1 MVSQALGALV
11 AYVQP
16 EDNLAVERSQF
27 HAATAWLYAGS
38 SASNVAANSK
48 ANQAWFGECLFADF
62 INPRAGGGHGLP
74 AVAVQHDGGRSTVSS
89 PTMTTTSGA
98 ARWRC

>member
-1 MVSQALGALV
+1 M

-38 SASNVAANSK
+38 SASYVAANSK
-48 ANQAWFGECLFADF
+48 ANQAWFGECLFADLF
-62 INPRAGGGHGLP
+62 NQSALVVDTERH
-74 AVAVQHDGGRSTVSS
+74 GGRVL
-89 PTMTTTSGA
+89 
-98 ARWRC
+98 